1 MGSEIL
7 DFIGCWDLAF
17 VTNVQ
22 AFTFKG
28 IIYVSEAL
36 FVRREDLKI
45 FVRLYKVR
53 PMTAK
58 NILFDSE
65 MCGT

>member
-1 MGSEIL
+1 MDFWFIRPPYKP
-7 DFIGCWDLAF
+7 DFIFFLL
-17 VTNVQ
+17 
-22 AFTFKG
+22 
-28 IIYVSEAL
+28 ILLILL